1 MSLPPTCNGLALLD
15 ACIYE
20 PANGRWVA
28 TVQVDTDEALSDP
41 ITLDFEDSAV
51 QFIGAIHR
59 GGVES
64 GRWLG
69 TLVGGTG
76 GLSDSLD
83 AKAYYWAPLQLALD
97 DILSSAGETAASDTT
112 SLLDATRSHWQRV
125 QGTGC
130 DALQVLADELGY
142 RWRVKRDGTVWLG
155 ADTYAALEADATL
168 ISAWPDQALRL
179 YAPDTAPLVRP
190 GVTYDGWQVDH
201 VTTRLE
207 GGTIRQDIWRAIA

>member
-1 MSLPPTCNGLALLD
+1 MSLSPKCNGLPLLD

-20 PANGRWVA
+20 PVNGRWVA

-41 ITLDFEDSAV
+41 ITVDFEDGAV
-51 QFIGAIHR
+51 QLVGAIHR
-59 GGVES
+59 GDVES

-76 GLSDSLD
+76 GLSNTLD
-83 AKAYYWAPLQLALD
+83 PQAYYWAPLQLVLD
-97 DILSSAGETAASDTT
+97 DILSSAGETLASDAT
-112 SLLDATRSHWQRV
+112 SLLDATRSHWQRA

-130 DALQVLADELGY
+130 EALQTLADELNY

-155 ADTYAALEADATL
+155 ADTYPELEADAVLVT
-168 ISAWPDQALRL
+168 AWPDQALRL
-179 YAPDTAPLVRP
+179 YAPTAAPLVRP
-190 GVTYDGWQVDH
+190 GVTYDGWLVDH

-207 GGTIRQDIWRAIA
+207 GGTLRQDIWRAIT